1 MPPSEQNFREV
12 LGARIEDERC
22 GPKMLVYFAYALEI
36 FRARRNKGWALSAAR
51 LRRAN
56 A

>member
-22 GPKMLVYFAYALEI
+22 GPKMLVYRACALEI
-36 FRARRNKGWALSAAR
+36 FQVQRNKSWALSAT
-51 LRRAN
+51 N
-56 A
+56 EKG